1 MRIAF
6 FIATGLTRE
15 QRDGVP
21 LFEFEDNSPTT
32 RTVPRL
38 VYTHFVENNTTCTDI
53 NWLEKS
59 RSWLIAERCWMG

>member
-1 MRIAF
+1 
-6 FIATGLTRE
+6 
-15 QRDGVP
+15 
-21 LFEFEDNSPTT
+21 
-32 RTVPRL
+32 L